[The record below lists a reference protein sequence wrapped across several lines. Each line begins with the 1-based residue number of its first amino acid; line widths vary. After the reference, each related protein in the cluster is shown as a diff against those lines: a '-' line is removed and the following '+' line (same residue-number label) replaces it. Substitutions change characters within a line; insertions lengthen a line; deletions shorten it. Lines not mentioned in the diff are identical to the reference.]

1 MQTPKSSEQFAGLTA
16 DVFSWAHTFL
26 AADESLAD
34 FAFGDFITIS
44 FAEFVSLLSSSQI
57 STRDIK
63 ECKTKSEANL
73 NEGEGRL
80 MIVCQR
86 HRWTVYTANSRGPA
100 DDLQTFKT
108 RDEALSHVASK
119 LWKTA
124 VIELNSPY
132 ARKHG
137 IVPSSKIGTLNAAQA
152 KLTFA

>member
-1 MQTPKSSEQFAGLTA
+1 MQTPNSSQQFAGLTG
-16 DVFSWAHTFL
+16 DVFLWANTFL
-26 AADESLAD
+26 AADESLSD

-63 ECKTKSEANL
+63 ECKTKTEANL
-73 NEGEGRL
+73 NEREGRL

-86 HRWTVYTANSRGPA
+86 HHWSVYTANSRGPA
-100 DDLQTFKT
+100 DDLRTFKT